1 MNQIP
6 TTVVV
11 DMHRALDED
20 VLTGDETVDQIP
32 ADADGQVS
40 LITRD
45 PVLIAGI
52 RYVEEVLRQLDPKM
66 SIDRL
71 INKGDYIK
79 VNSQLATFTVPAR
92 ALLTSECTVLNVFQM
107 LPVVASRTWRLAHL
121 VSIKFHLVH

>member
-1 MNQIP
+1 MR
-6 TTVVV
+6 
-11 DMHRALDED
+11 RALDED

>member
-11 DMHRALDED
+11 DMRRALDED

-92 ALLTSECTVLNVFQM
+92 ALLTSEYTALNFFQM